1 MKVLLTV
8 SRVRSSIADAKTEQD
23 ISIALRQH
31 RIRFS
36 WTTSPGFLAARVPV
50 RSGSVLI
57 FRTAS
62 RSAPFS
68 VRFDPVSGSVSP
80 VSVFHGSPFPVPRFP
95 VND

>member
-1 MKVLLTV
+1 MKILLTAD
-8 SRVRSSIADAKTEQD
+8 RVRSILTGARTEKD
-23 ISIALRQH
+23 VENILRAH

-36 WTTSPGFLAARVPV
+36 WTTSPGFLAARVRV

-57 FRTAS
+57 VRTAS

-80 VSVFHGSPFPVPRFP
+80 VSVFQCCPFPVPRFP